1 MTTQTEKNKKWLQSQ
16 KDKVK
21 TSKAEKQP
29 KTVKVTTLLGWTG
42 VVLIVVGAY
51 FMGATMADVQHNQY
65 KQDVL
70 TEATQIVETLKSKR

>member
-21 TSKAEKQP
+21 TTKADKQP
-29 KTVKVTTLLGWTG
+29 KTVKVTTLLGWFG
-42 VVLIVVGAY
+42 VVLVVVGAY
-51 FMGATMADVQHNQY
+51 LMGATMADVQHNQY

-70 TEATQIVETLKSKR
+70 TEATQIVDTLKSKR